1 MCTVKILAIQ
11 DSKQNLLCFQ
21 ILTQSKQWLQAVRGV
36 ILWCA
41 HSEDLRQN

>member
-1 MCTVKILAIQ
+1 MCTEKMLATQ

-21 ILTQSKQWLQAVRGV
+21 ILTQPKQWPHKVRGV
-36 ILWCA
+36 ILRCA